1 MTKIFL
7 DANVLIDI
15 YDDARPYSQESSQL
29 FTYLVQHRNH
39 YMLFTSCD
47 LVTTVYYLLRKQLDK
62 KTVLEKLKIM
72 NKIITIIDFS
82 NEEIDEA
89 IYLMEKN
96 NKFSDLEDTIQFIMA
111 RKVRCDYIVT
121 NDKGFYSQDIPFFCS
136 QEALE
141 VICNI
146 PQERKL

>member
-7 DANVLIDI
+7 DANILIDI
-15 YDDARPYSQESSQL
+15 SDDTRPCAPESGQL
-29 FTYLVQHRNH
+29 FAYLVQNRSL
-39 YMLFTSCD
+39 YKLFTSCD
-47 LVTTVYYLLRKQLDK
+47 LMTTVYYLLRKQLDK
-62 KTVLEKLKIM
+62 KTVLKKLKTM
-72 NKIITIIDFS
+72 NSIITIVDFS

-96 NKFSDLEDTIQFIMA
+96 DKFSDMEDTIQFIMA

-121 NDKGFYSQDIPFFCS
+121 NDKGFYSQDLPLLCS

-146 PQERKL
+146 PQEGKL